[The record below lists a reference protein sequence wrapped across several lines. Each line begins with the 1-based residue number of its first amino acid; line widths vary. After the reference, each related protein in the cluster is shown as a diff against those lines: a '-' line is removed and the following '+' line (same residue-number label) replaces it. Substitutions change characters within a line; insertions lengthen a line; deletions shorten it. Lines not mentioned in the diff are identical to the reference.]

1 MPPITLLWVLFIGPP
16 KWHNE
21 SSVLAQVDLI
31 ILRRAE
37 GILLSYTV
45 IIKGQEKKDKFI
57 PSLNPKTCE
66 AVCYRH
72 SSPYEDAQA
81 APSGINLIS
90 AQMRNPS
97 VFEGG
102 GSHLSNLLLLSEL
115 WLVYKR

>member
-1 MPPITLLWVLFIGPP
+1 M
-16 KWHNE
+16 
-21 SSVLAQVDLI
+21 DLI

-45 IIKGQEKKDKFI
+45 IIKGREKKKKKRTNI
-57 PSLNPKTCE
+57 SPSLNPKTCE
-66 AVCYRH
+66 AVCYHH
-72 SSPYEDAQA
+72 SSPYEDSQA
-81 APSGINLIS
+81 APGGINLIS

-115 WLVYKR
+115 